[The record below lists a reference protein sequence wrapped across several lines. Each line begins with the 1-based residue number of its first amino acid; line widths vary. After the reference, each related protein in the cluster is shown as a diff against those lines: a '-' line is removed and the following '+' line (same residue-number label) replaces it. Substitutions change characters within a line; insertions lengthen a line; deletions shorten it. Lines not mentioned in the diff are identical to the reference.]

1 MFSQKK
7 EHKTSFTMRETKD
20 QKIER
25 LEKVIDNQ
33 NKELSEIKKERKR
46 LNYAVERLE
55 NEKAKAKEKSSS
67 NDIQKI
73 KELNAQ
79 IRQLEQSIED
89 KELEMAKKEERS
101 KSKISSEE
109 NTTKYWYNRYNEL
122 WKSIEAEHNAYFEKT
137 LSALIRN
144 RKGVKE
150 RKEILDAYERGEL
163 YYTLTVND
171 EEKQHPIFSP
181 SDLFIQIHPK
191 TGLPLTKENFK
202 VLNEWAYLRWDYQYR
217 IGIWKDYLINNNL
230 SDEAKVKNAYEIGKD
245 LVPLYEHLLF

>member
-1 MFSQKK
+1 
-7 EHKTSFTMRETKD
+7 MRETKD

-25 LEKVIDNQ
+25 LEKVIDDQ
-33 NKELSEIKKERKR
+33 KKELSEIKKERKR

-55 NEKAKAKEKSSS
+55 NEKAMAKEKSSS

-79 IRQLEQSIED
+79 IKQLEKSIEER
-89 KELEMAKKEERS
+89 ELEMEEKEKRS
-101 KSKISSEE
+101 ASKIRSEE
-109 NTTKYWYNRYNEL
+109 NYTKYWHRQYDDL
-122 WKSIEAEHNAYFEKT
+122 WKSIKAEHNAYFEKT
-137 LSALIRN
+137 LIDLIRN

-150 RKEILDAYERGEL
+150 SKEILNAYERGEL
-163 YYTLTVND
+163 YYTLTEND
-171 EEKQHPIFSP
+171 EEKKYPIFSP

-202 VLNEWAYLRWDYQYR
+202 VLNDWAFLQYDYQYR
-217 IGIWKDYLINNNL
+217 MGIWRDHLLKHNL
-230 SDEAKVKNAYEIGKD
+230 SDEAKAKNAYQLGKD